1 MGQVDGVI
9 STNAKQLVGQ
19 DLKNKNCLCASHARQ
34 QQRHLTVMCN
44 STLSNYAKSF
54 FIDLS
59 RTQIFRLTS
68 KVY

>member
-44 STLSNYAKSF
+44 STLSNYAK
-54 FIDLS
+54 
-59 RTQIFRLTS
+59 
-68 KVY
+68 